1 MITRRYGY
9 EEKTDAYK
17 LSEMYH
23 LQSIFIVAK
32 NINSKVPYLTHI
44 IRSYEKH
51 YIMNKPLPIIH
62 SIAEE
67 SIGSIATC
75 KGEKSTE

>member
-1 MITRRYGY
+1 MSNQTNSIRNLIAKKYGY

-32 NINSKVPYLTHI
+32 NINYNLPYLTHI

-62 SIAEE
+62 SIA
-67 SIGSIATC
+67 
-75 KGEKSTE
+75 